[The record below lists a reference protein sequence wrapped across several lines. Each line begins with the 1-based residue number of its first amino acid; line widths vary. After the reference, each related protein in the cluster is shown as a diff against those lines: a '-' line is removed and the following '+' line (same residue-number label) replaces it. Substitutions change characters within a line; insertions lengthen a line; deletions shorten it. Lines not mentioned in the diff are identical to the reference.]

1 MVQRTRVSLPDL
13 YAEDETAWLEEM
25 AGRIAAGEHAD
36 LDFASLGEYLSD
48 MAKRDRRE
56 VFSRLVVLIAH
67 VLKWQYQP
75 DKRSGSWQRT
85 ILEQR
90 RELAGAA
97 SKGVLRRHA
106 DDVLADAYVA
116 AVEDAVIETG
126 LPPDTFPAECAYTFD
141 ELLAFLPTNG

>member
-25 AGRIAAGEHAD
+25 AGRIASGEHAD
-36 LDFASLGEYLSD
+36 LDYASLGEYLSD
-48 MAKRDRRE
+48 MANRDRRE

-67 VLKWQYQP
+67 VLKWQHQP

-90 RELAGAA
+90 RELVGAA

-126 LPPDTFPAECAYTFD
+126 LPPDTFPAECPYTFD
-141 ELLAFLPTNG
+141 ELIAFLPTTG